1 MSTVILPDFAAGQS
15 GLRFRR
21 KSGNCGMNGI
31 PTDAQTKALEFVNF
45 ASTYVLIATMALL
58 AWVASGVEFSNDVLR
73 VPALVCLTLSA
84 GFGVATLA
92 LIPLIQEARRPGQ
105 SNFDVEGRFLLFG
118 RRGMRLK
125 SMLMPQYLLLLV
137 GLVIYVIGA

>member
-1 MSTVILPDFAAGQS
+1 MGAPGSS
-15 GLRFRR
+15 
-21 KSGNCGMNGI
+21 GMNG
-31 PTDAQTKALEFVNF
+31 PANDAPTKALEFVNF

-84 GFGVATLA
+84 GFGIATLA

-105 SNFDVEGRFLLFG
+105 SNFDVDGRFVLFG
-118 RRGMRLK
+118 RRGLRLK
-125 SMLMPQYLLLLV
+125 SMLMPQYLLLLA
-137 GLVIYVIGA
+137 GLVLYVIGA